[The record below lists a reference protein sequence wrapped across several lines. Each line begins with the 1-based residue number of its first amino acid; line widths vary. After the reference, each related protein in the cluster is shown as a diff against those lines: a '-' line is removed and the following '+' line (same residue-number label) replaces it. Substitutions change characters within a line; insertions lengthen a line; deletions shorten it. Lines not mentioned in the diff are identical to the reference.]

1 MYDVIVVCDT
11 HIQFQMFC
19 ACISNTHVER
29 VFPIGLLNAYFFI
42 LTGYEEIRWTK
53 QNQTEV

>member
-1 MYDVIVVCDT
+1 MYDIIVT
-11 HIQFQMFC
+11 YTYLFQMCC

>member
-1 MYDVIVVCDT
+1 MYDVIVIYT
-11 HIQFQMFC
+11 YLFQMCC
-19 ACISNTHVER
+19 AGISNTQFER
-29 VFPIGLLNAYFFI
+29 VFLLGLLNAFLFF